1 MCGWC
6 EEVSPR
12 KAENDVVVFYILGAN
27 GENRCG
33 VCAGSSLR
41 NLEKVEIDNVNFGLR
56 RGCLSYQPASP
67 FALRQ
72 DKNLKMLHFDQIVQL
87 IADDLGAVEAKL
99 TEQTASEYS
108 FVDMAV
114 QHVVE
119 GGGKRLR
126 PILVVLS
133 AKACGYEGPD
143 AHTLAAVVELIH
155 VASLVHDD
163 VLDEASIRRG
173 RETLQTKW
181 GNKVAVLVGD
191 YLHARVLA
199 MLVSRR
205 ADDPAMEILADT
217 TQAMCEGEVI
227 HAYKSGDFD
236 ITVEEY
242 LKIISF
248 KTGKLIAAS
257 CTLGAHLGITDERQI
272 AALTTY
278 GQQIGTA
285 FQIIDDLLDFVE
297 APEKLGKNAFGDLRE
312 GKLTFPII
320 AARSRCDDVEKTK
333 LEHVLNPHTDE
344 AEAIAFVQSLFQ
356 RYDVEPHC
364 LTVAQTYAER
374 AKAALAALPHS
385 SARTALEQLADYVVS
400 RDA

>member
-1 MCGWC
+1 M
-6 EEVSPR
+6 S
-12 KAENDVVVFYILGAN
+12 N
-27 GENRCG
+27 
-33 VCAGSSLR
+33 
-41 NLEKVEIDNVNFGLR
+41 
-56 RGCLSYQPASP
+56 
-67 FALRQ
+67 
-72 DKNLKMLHFDQIVQL
+72 FDQIVEL
-87 IADDLGAVEAKL
+87 IADDLSAVEAKL
-99 TEQTASEYS
+99 TEHTASEYS

-126 PILVVLS
+126 PILIVLS
-133 AKACGYEGPD
+133 AKICGYEGED

-163 VLDEASIRRG
+163 VLDEAAIRRG
-173 RETLQTKW
+173 RETLHTKW

-191 YLHARVLA
+191 YLHARVLS

-205 ADDPAMEILADT
+205 ADDPAMAILADT

-236 ITVEEY
+236 ISEAEY

-257 CTLGAHLGITDERQI
+257 CTLGAHLGNSTEAQQI
-272 AALTTY
+272 EALTVY

-285 FQIIDDLLDFVE
+285 FQIVDDVLDFAE
-297 APEKLGKNAFGDLRE
+297 NPDKLGKNTFGDLRE

-320 AARSRCDDVEKTK
+320 YARSVCNDNEKQK
-333 LEHVLNPHTDE
+333 LEKVLNPNTDE
-344 AEAIAFVQSLFQ
+344 TEAIAFVESLFEQ
-356 RYDVEPHC
+356 YGVTAHC
-364 LTVAQTYAER
+364 LRVAQGYANR
-374 AKAALAALPHS
+374 AKAALATFPETA
-385 SARTALEQLADYVVS
+385 ARIALEQLADYVVS
-400 RDA
+400 RQS

>member
-1 MCGWC
+1 M
-6 EEVSPR
+6 S
-12 KAENDVVVFYILGAN
+12 N
-27 GENRCG
+27 
-33 VCAGSSLR
+33 
-41 NLEKVEIDNVNFGLR
+41 
-56 RGCLSYQPASP
+56 
-67 FALRQ
+67 
-72 DKNLKMLHFDQIVQL
+72 FDQIVEL
-87 IADDLGAVEAKL
+87 ITDDLSAVEAKL
-99 TEQTASEYS
+99 TEHTASEYT

-133 AKACGYEGPD
+133 AKVCGYEGSD

-163 VLDEASIRRG
+163 VLDEAAIRRG

-191 YLHARVLA
+191 YLHARVLS

-205 ADDPAMEILADT
+205 ADDPAMAILADT

-236 ITVEEY
+236 ISEAEY

-257 CTLGAHLGITDERQI
+257 CTLGAHLGATDTQQVE
-272 AALTTY
+272 ALTTY

-285 FQIIDDLLDFVE
+285 FQIVDDLLDFTE
-297 APEKLGKNAFGDLRE
+297 DSDTLGKDAFGDLRE

-320 AARSRCDDVEKTK
+320 YARSVCNDDEKHK
-333 LEHVLNPHTDE
+333 LEKMLHRDTDE
-344 AEAIAFVQSLFQ
+344 TEAIDFVKSLFL
-356 RYDVEPHC
+356 RYGVEPHC
-364 LTVAQTYAER
+364 LKVAQGYADR
-374 AKAALAALPHS
+374 AKAALTVLPETP
-385 SARTALEQLADYVVS
+385 ARIALEHLADYVVS
-400 RDA
+400 RES

>member
-1 MCGWC
+1 M
-6 EEVSPR
+6 
-12 KAENDVVVFYILGAN
+12 
-27 GENRCG
+27 
-33 VCAGSSLR
+33 SSF
-41 NLEKVEIDNVNFGLR
+41 K
-56 RGCLSYQPASP
+56 
-67 FALRQ
+67 
-72 DKNLKMLHFDQIVQL
+72 QIVEL
-87 IADDLGAVEAKL
+87 ITDDLSAVEAKL

-133 AKACGYEGPD
+133 AKVCGYEGRD

-163 VLDEASIRRG
+163 VLDEAAIRRG

-191 YLHARVLA
+191 YLHARVLS

-205 ADDPAMEILADT
+205 ADDPAMAILADT

-236 ITVEEY
+236 ITEAEY

-257 CTLGAHLGITDERQI
+257 CTLGAHLGTTDPQQVE
-272 AALTTY
+272 ALTIY
-278 GQQIGTA
+278 GQEIGTA
-285 FQIIDDLLDFVE
+285 FQIVDDLLDFTE
-297 APEKLGKNAFGDLRE
+297 DADKLGKNAFGDLRE

-320 AARSRCDDVEKTK
+320 YARTVCNGDEKQT
-333 LEHVLNPHTDE
+333 LEKMLNPDTGE
-344 AEAIAFVQSLFQ
+344 AEAIAFVDALFQ
-356 RYDVEPHC
+356 QYGVETHC
-364 LTVAQTYAER
+364 LKVAQAYADR
-374 AKAALAALPHS
+374 AKAALVVLPETP
-385 SARTALEQLADYVVS
+385 ARGALEQLADYVVS
-400 RDA
+400 RDS

>member
-1 MCGWC
+1 M
-6 EEVSPR
+6 S
-12 KAENDVVVFYILGAN
+12 N
-27 GENRCG
+27 
-33 VCAGSSLR
+33 
-41 NLEKVEIDNVNFGLR
+41 
-56 RGCLSYQPASP
+56 
-67 FALRQ
+67 
-72 DKNLKMLHFDQIVQL
+72 FDQIVEL
-87 IADDLGAVEAKL
+87 IADDLKAIEAKL
-99 TEQTASEYS
+99 TEHTASEYT

-133 AKACGYEGPD
+133 AKVCGYEGSD

-163 VLDEASIRRG
+163 VLDEAAIRRG

-191 YLHARVLA
+191 YLHARVLS
-199 MLVSRR
+199 MLVARR
-205 ADDPAMEILADT
+205 SDDPAMEILADT

-236 ITVEEY
+236 ISEDEY

-257 CTLGAHLGITDERQI
+257 CTLGAHLGNPTDAQQI
-272 AALTTY
+272 EALTVY

-285 FQIIDDLLDFVE
+285 FQIVDDLLDFTE
-297 APEKLGKNAFGDLRE
+297 DSDTLGKDAFGDLRE

-320 AARSRCDDVEKTK
+320 YARTVCNDSEKQM
-333 LEHVLNPHTDE
+333 LEKMLHPDTDE
-344 AEAIAFVQSLFQ
+344 AEAITFVESLFQ
-356 RYDVEPHC
+356 QYDVETHC
-364 LTVAQTYAER
+364 LKVAQDYADR
-374 AKAALAALPHS
+374 AKAALTIFPETP
-385 SARTALEQLADYVVS
+385 ARTALAELADYVVS
-400 RDA
+400 RES

>member
-1 MCGWC
+1 M
-6 EEVSPR
+6 S
-12 KAENDVVVFYILGAN
+12 N
-27 GENRCG
+27 
-33 VCAGSSLR
+33 
-41 NLEKVEIDNVNFGLR
+41 
-56 RGCLSYQPASP
+56 
-67 FALRQ
+67 
-72 DKNLKMLHFDQIVQL
+72 FDQIVEL

-99 TEQTASEYS
+99 TEHTASEYT

-133 AKACGYEGPD
+133 AKVCGYEGSD

-163 VLDEASIRRG
+163 VLDEAAIRRG

-191 YLHARVLA
+191 YLHARVLS
-199 MLVSRR
+199 MLASRR
-205 ADDPAMEILADT
+205 ADDPAMAILADT

-236 ITVEEY
+236 ISEAEY

-257 CTLGAHLGITDERQI
+257 CTLGAHLGNPSETHQI
-272 AALTTY
+272 EALTTY

-285 FQIIDDLLDFVE
+285 FQIVDDLLDFTE
-297 APEKLGKNAFGDLRE
+297 DSDTLGKDAFGDLRE

-320 AARSRCDDVEKTK
+320 YARSVCNDDEKQI
-333 LEHVLNPHTDE
+333 LEEMLKPDTNET
-344 AEAIAFVQSLFQ
+344 EAIDFVEALFQ
-356 RYDVEPHC
+356 RYGVEPHC
-364 LTVAQTYAER
+364 LKVAQDYADR
-374 AKAALAALPHS
+374 AKAALADLPETP
-385 SARTALEQLADYVVS
+385 ARIALEHLADYVVS
-400 RDA
+400 RES

>member
-1 MCGWC
+1 M
-6 EEVSPR
+6 
-12 KAENDVVVFYILGAN
+12 
-27 GENRCG
+27 
-33 VCAGSSLR
+33 SS
-41 NLEKVEIDNVNFGLR
+41 
-56 RGCLSYQPASP
+56 
-67 FALRQ
+67 
-72 DKNLKMLHFDQIVQL
+72 FDGIVKL
-87 IADDLGAVEAKL
+87 IADDLSAVEAKL
-99 TEQTASEYS
+99 TENTVSEYS

-133 AKACGYEGPD
+133 AKACGYEGAD

-163 VLDEASIRRG
+163 VLDEAAIRRG
-173 RETLQTKW
+173 RETLHTKW

-191 YLHARVLA
+191 YLHARVLS

-205 ADDPAMEILADT
+205 ADDPAMKILADT

-236 ITVEEY
+236 ISEEEY

-257 CTLGAHLGITDERQI
+257 CTLGAHLGTNDEQQI
-272 AALTTY
+272 DAITTY

-285 FQIIDDLLDFVE
+285 FQIVDDLLDFVE
-297 APEKLGKNAFGDLRE
+297 DPEKLGKNAFGDLRE

-320 AARSRCDDVEKTK
+320 HTRKVCNANEKQT
-333 LEHVLNPHTDE
+333 LEKVLNPNTDE
-344 AEAIAFVQSLFQ
+344 SKAIAVVESLFQ
-356 RYDVEPHC
+356 KYDVEPHC
-364 LTVAQTYAER
+364 LKVAQGYTDR
-374 AKAALAALPHS
+374 AKTALAKVPQS
-385 SARTALEQLADYVVS
+385 DARFALENLADYVVS
-400 RDA
+400 RDS

>member
-1 MCGWC
+1 M
-6 EEVSPR
+6 S
-12 KAENDVVVFYILGAN
+12 N
-27 GENRCG
+27 
-33 VCAGSSLR
+33 
-41 NLEKVEIDNVNFGLR
+41 
-56 RGCLSYQPASP
+56 
-67 FALRQ
+67 
-72 DKNLKMLHFDQIVQL
+72 FDQIVEL
-87 IADDLGAVEAKL
+87 IAEDLSAVEAKL
-99 TEQTASEYS
+99 TEDTVSEYT

-133 AKACGYEGPD
+133 AKVCGYEGSD

-163 VLDEASIRRG
+163 VLDEAAIRRG

-191 YLHARVLA
+191 YLHARVLS

-205 ADDPAMEILADT
+205 ADDPAMAILADT

-236 ITVEEY
+236 ISEAEY

-257 CTLGAHLGITDERQI
+257 CTLGAHLGNPTETQQI
-272 AALTTY
+272 DALTTY

-285 FQIIDDLLDFVE
+285 FQIVDDLLDFTE
-297 APEKLGKNAFGDLRE
+297 DSDTLGKDAFGDLRE

-320 AARSRCDDVEKTK
+320 YARSVCDDDEKQT
-333 LEHVLNPHTDE
+333 LEKVLNPGD
-344 AEAIAFVQSLFQ
+344 
-356 RYDVEPHC
+356 R
-364 LTVAQTYAER
+364 
-374 AKAALAALPHS
+374 
-385 SARTALEQLADYVVS
+385 
-400 RDA
+400 

>member
-1 MCGWC
+1 M
-6 EEVSPR
+6 
-12 KAENDVVVFYILGAN
+12 
-27 GENRCG
+27 
-33 VCAGSSLR
+33 SSF
-41 NLEKVEIDNVNFGLR
+41 K
-56 RGCLSYQPASP
+56 
-67 FALRQ
+67 
-72 DKNLKMLHFDQIVQL
+72 QIVEL
-87 IADDLGAVEAKL
+87 ITDDLSAVEAKL

-133 AKACGYEGPD
+133 AKVCGYEGRD

-163 VLDEASIRRG
+163 VLDEAAIRRG

-191 YLHARVLA
+191 YLHARVLS

-205 ADDPAMEILADT
+205 ADDPAMAILADT

-236 ITVEEY
+236 ISEAEY

-257 CTLGAHLGITDERQI
+257 CTLGAHLGTTDPQQVE
-272 AALTTY
+272 ALTIY
-278 GQQIGTA
+278 GQEIGTA
-285 FQIIDDLLDFVE
+285 FQIVDDLLDFTE
-297 APEKLGKNAFGDLRE
+297 DADKLGKNAFGDLRE

-320 AARSRCDDVEKTK
+320 YARTVCNDDEKQT
-333 LEHVLNPHTDE
+333 LEKMLNPDAGE
-344 AEAIAFVQSLFQ
+344 AEAIAFVDALFQ
-356 RYDVEPHC
+356 QYGVETHC
-364 LTVAQTYAER
+364 LKVAQAYADR
-374 AKAALAALPHS
+374 AKAALAVLPETP
-385 SARTALEQLADYVVS
+385 ARGALEQLADYVVS
-400 RDA
+400 RDS

>member
-1 MCGWC
+1 M
-6 EEVSPR
+6 
-12 KAENDVVVFYILGAN
+12 
-27 GENRCG
+27 
-33 VCAGSSLR
+33 SS
-41 NLEKVEIDNVNFGLR
+41 
-56 RGCLSYQPASP
+56 
-67 FALRQ
+67 
-72 DKNLKMLHFDQIVQL
+72 FDRIVQL

-99 TEQTASEYS
+99 TEHTASEYS

-133 AKACGYEGPD
+133 AKVCGYEGSD

-163 VLDEASIRRG
+163 VLDEAAIRRG

-191 YLHARVLA
+191 YLHARVLS

-205 ADDPAMEILADT
+205 ADDPAMAILADT

-236 ITVEEY
+236 ISEAEY

-257 CTLGAHLGITDERQI
+257 CTLGAHLGTPTAVSQV

-285 FQIIDDLLDFVE
+285 FQIVDDLLDFTE
-297 APEKLGKNAFGDLRE
+297 DSDKLGKNAFGDLRE

-320 AARSRCDDVEKTK
+320 YARTVCDDNEKQI
-333 LEHVLNPHTDE
+333 LEKMLQPDTSE
-344 AEAIAFVQSLFQ
+344 TEAIAFVEALFQ
-356 RYDVEPHC
+356 RYGVETHC
-364 LTVAQTYAER
+364 LKVAQGYADH
-374 AKAALAALPHS
+374 AKAALAVLPES
-385 SARTALEQLADYVVS
+385 PARIALEQLADYVVS
-400 RDA
+400 RDS

>member
-1 MCGWC
+1 M
-6 EEVSPR
+6 S
-12 KAENDVVVFYILGAN
+12 N
-27 GENRCG
+27 
-33 VCAGSSLR
+33 
-41 NLEKVEIDNVNFGLR
+41 
-56 RGCLSYQPASP
+56 
-67 FALRQ
+67 
-72 DKNLKMLHFDQIVQL
+72 FDQIVEL
-87 IADDLGAVEAKL
+87 IADDLSAVEAKL
-99 TEQTASEYS
+99 TEDTVSEYT

-133 AKACGYEGPD
+133 AKVCGYEGSD

-163 VLDEASIRRG
+163 VLDEAAIRRG

-191 YLHARVLA
+191 YLHARVLS

-205 ADDPAMEILADT
+205 ADDPAMAILADT

-236 ITVEEY
+236 ISEAEY

-257 CTLGAHLGITDERQI
+257 CTLGAHLGNPAETQQI
-272 AALTTY
+272 EALTTY

-285 FQIIDDLLDFVE
+285 FQIVDDLLDFTE
-297 APEKLGKNAFGDLRE
+297 DSDTLGKDAFGDLRE

-320 AARSRCDDVEKTK
+320 YARSVCDDDEKQT
-333 LEHVLNPHTDE
+333 LEKVLNPGTDE
-344 AEAIAFVQSLFQ
+344 TEAIAFVEALFQ
-356 RYDVEPHC
+356 RYGVETHC
-364 LTVAQTYAER
+364 LKIAQGYADR
-374 AKAALAALPHS
+374 AKAALFPLPETP
-385 SARTALEQLADYVVS
+385 ARMALEHLADYVVS
-400 RDA
+400 RES

>member
-1 MCGWC
+1 M
-6 EEVSPR
+6 
-12 KAENDVVVFYILGAN
+12 
-27 GENRCG
+27 
-33 VCAGSSLR
+33 SSF
-41 NLEKVEIDNVNFGLR
+41 DN
-56 RGCLSYQPASP
+56 
-67 FALRQ
+67 
-72 DKNLKMLHFDQIVQL
+72 IVKL
-87 IADDLGAVEAKL
+87 IADDLNAVEAKL
-99 TEQTASEYS
+99 TENTASEYS

-126 PILVVLS
+126 PILVLLS
-133 AKACGYEGPD
+133 AKACGYEGSD

-163 VLDEASIRRG
+163 VLDEATIRRG

-191 YLHARVLA
+191 YLHARVLS

-236 ITVEEY
+236 ITEEEY

-257 CTLGAHLGITDERQI
+257 CTLGAHLGTNDQQQTD
-272 AALTTY
+272 ALTTY

-297 APEKLGKNAFGDLRE
+297 DPEKLGKNAFGDLRE
-312 GKLTFPII
+312 GKLTYPII
-320 AARSRCDDVEKTK
+320 HTRKVCNDNEKQT
-333 LEHVLNPHTDE
+333 LEKVLNPDTDE
-344 AEAIAFVQSLFQ
+344 TEAISFVEFLFQ
-356 RYDVEPHC
+356 RYDVEKHC
-364 LTVAQTYAER
+364 LKIAQGYANR
-374 AKAALAALPHS
+374 AKAALSTVPLS
-385 SARTALEQLADYVVS
+385 DARFALENLSDYVVS
-400 RDA
+400 RDS

>member
-1 MCGWC
+1 M
-6 EEVSPR
+6 S
-12 KAENDVVVFYILGAN
+12 N
-27 GENRCG
+27 
-33 VCAGSSLR
+33 
-41 NLEKVEIDNVNFGLR
+41 
-56 RGCLSYQPASP
+56 
-67 FALRQ
+67 
-72 DKNLKMLHFDQIVQL
+72 FDQIIEL
-87 IADDLGAVEAKL
+87 IADDLSAIEAKL
-99 TEQTASEYS
+99 TEHTASEYT

-133 AKACGYEGPD
+133 AKVCDYEGSD

-163 VLDEASIRRG
+163 VLDEAAIRRG

-191 YLHARVLA
+191 YLHARVLS
-199 MLVSRR
+199 MLVARR
-205 ADDPAMEILADT
+205 ADDPAMAILADT

-236 ITVEEY
+236 ISEDEY

-257 CTLGAHLGITDERQI
+257 CTLGAHLGTTDAQQVE
-272 AALTTY
+272 ALTIY
-278 GQQIGTA
+278 GQLIGTA
-285 FQIIDDLLDFVE
+285 FQIVDDLLDFTE
-297 APEKLGKNAFGDLRE
+297 DSDKLGKDAFGDLRE

-320 AARSRCDDVEKTK
+320 YARTVCNDSEKQM
-333 LEHVLNPHTDE
+333 LEKMLHPNTDE
-344 AEAIAFVQSLFQ
+344 TEAIAFVETLFQ
-356 RYDVEPHC
+356 QYDVEPHC
-364 LTVAQTYAER
+364 LRVAQGYADR
-374 AKAALAALPHS
+374 AKAALAIFPETP
-385 SARTALEQLADYVVS
+385 ARTALAELADYVVS
-400 RDA
+400 RES

>member
-1 MCGWC
+1 M
-6 EEVSPR
+6 
-12 KAENDVVVFYILGAN
+12 
-27 GENRCG
+27 
-33 VCAGSSLR
+33 SS
-41 NLEKVEIDNVNFGLR
+41 
-56 RGCLSYQPASP
+56 
-67 FALRQ
+67 
-72 DKNLKMLHFDQIVQL
+72 FDQIVEL

-99 TEQTASEYS
+99 TEQTASEYT

-133 AKACGYEGPD
+133 AKVCGYEGSD

-163 VLDEASIRRG
+163 VLDEAAIRRG

-191 YLHARVLA
+191 YLHARVLS

-205 ADDPAMEILADT
+205 ADDPAMAILADT

-236 ITVEEY
+236 ISEAEY

-257 CTLGAHLGITDERQI
+257 CTLGAHLGTTETQQI
-272 AALTTY
+272 EALTTY

-285 FQIIDDLLDFVE
+285 FQIVDDLLDFTE
-297 APEKLGKNAFGDLRE
+297 DSDKLGKDAFGDLRE

-320 AARSRCDDVEKTK
+320 YARSVCNDDEKQM
-333 LEHVLNPHTDE
+333 LEKVLHPDTDE
-344 AEAIAFVQSLFQ
+344 TEAINFVKSLFL
-356 RYDVEPHC
+356 RYGVEPHC
-364 LTVAQTYAER
+364 LKVAQGYADR
-374 AKAALAALPHS
+374 AKAALAALPETP
-385 SARTALEQLADYVVS
+385 ARIALEQLADYVVS
-400 RDA
+400 RES

>member
-1 MCGWC
+1 M
-6 EEVSPR
+6 
-12 KAENDVVVFYILGAN
+12 
-27 GENRCG
+27 
-33 VCAGSSLR
+33 SS
-41 NLEKVEIDNVNFGLR
+41 
-56 RGCLSYQPASP
+56 
-67 FALRQ
+67 
-72 DKNLKMLHFDQIVQL
+72 FDQIVEL
-87 IADDLGAVEAKL
+87 IADDLSAIEVKL
-99 TEQTASEYS
+99 TEHTASEYS

-133 AKACGYEGPD
+133 AKVCGYLTDNSRLSESIGRRVVDQGND

-163 VLDEASIRRG
+163 VLDEAAIRRG

-191 YLHARVLA
+191 YLHARVLS

-205 ADDPAMEILADT
+205 ADDPAMAILADT

-236 ITVEEY
+236 ISEAEY

-257 CTLGAHLGITDERQI
+257 CTLGAHLGNPTDTQQVE
-272 AALTTY
+272 ALTTY

-285 FQIIDDLLDFVE
+285 FQIVDDVLDFTE
-297 APEKLGKNAFGDLRE
+297 DSDKLGKNTFGDLRE

-320 AARSRCDDVEKTK
+320 YARTVCNDDEKQM
-333 LEHVLNPHTDE
+333 LEKVLNPNTDE
-344 AEAIAFVQSLFQ
+344 TEAIAFVEALFQ
-356 RYDVEPHC
+356 RYGVETHC
-364 LTVAQTYAER
+364 LKVAQDYADR
-374 AKAALAALPHS
+374 AKAALTDLPETPP
-385 SARTALEQLADYVVS
+385 RIALEQLADYVVS
-400 RDA
+400 RES

>member
-1 MCGWC
+1 M
-6 EEVSPR
+6 
-12 KAENDVVVFYILGAN
+12 
-27 GENRCG
+27 
-33 VCAGSSLR
+33 SS
-41 NLEKVEIDNVNFGLR
+41 
-56 RGCLSYQPASP
+56 
-67 FALRQ
+67 
-72 DKNLKMLHFDQIVQL
+72 FDQIVEL

-99 TEQTASEYS
+99 TEQTASEYT

-133 AKACGYEGPD
+133 AKVCGYEGSD

-163 VLDEASIRRG
+163 VLDEAAIRRG

-191 YLHARVLA
+191 YLHARVLS

-205 ADDPAMEILADT
+205 ADDPAMAILADT

-236 ITVEEY
+236 ISEAEY

-257 CTLGAHLGITDERQI
+257 CTLGAHLGNPAETQQI
-272 AALTTY
+272 EALTTY

-285 FQIIDDLLDFVE
+285 FQIVDDLLDFTE
-297 APEKLGKNAFGDLRE
+297 DSDTLGKDAFGDLRE

-320 AARSRCDDVEKTK
+320 YARSVCNDDEKHK
-333 LEHVLNPHTDE
+333 LEKVLHPDTDE
-344 AEAIAFVQSLFQ
+344 TEAIDFVKSLFL
-356 RYDVEPHC
+356 RYSVEPHC
-364 LTVAQTYAER
+364 LKVAQGYADH
-374 AKAALAALPHS
+374 AKAALAALPETP
-385 SARTALEQLADYVVS
+385 ARIALAQLADYVVS
-400 RDA
+400 RES

>member
-1 MCGWC
+1 M
-6 EEVSPR
+6 S
-12 KAENDVVVFYILGAN
+12 N
-27 GENRCG
+27 
-33 VCAGSSLR
+33 
-41 NLEKVEIDNVNFGLR
+41 
-56 RGCLSYQPASP
+56 
-67 FALRQ
+67 
-72 DKNLKMLHFDQIVQL
+72 FDQIVEL
-87 IADDLGAVEAKL
+87 IAEDLSAVEAKL
-99 TEQTASEYS
+99 TEDTVSEYT

-133 AKACGYEGPD
+133 AKVCGYEGSD

-163 VLDEASIRRG
+163 VLDEAAIRRG

-191 YLHARVLA
+191 YLHARVLS
-199 MLVSRR
+199 MLVFRR
-205 ADDPAMEILADT
+205 ADDPAMAILADT

-236 ITVEEY
+236 ISEAEY

-257 CTLGAHLGITDERQI
+257 CTLGAHLGNPAETQQI
-272 AALTTY
+272 EALTTY

-285 FQIIDDLLDFVE
+285 FQIVDDLLDFTE
-297 APEKLGKNAFGDLRE
+297 DSDTLGKDAFGDLRE

-320 AARSRCDDVEKTK
+320 YARSVCDDDEKQR
-333 LEHVLNPHTDE
+333 LEKVLNPGTDE
-344 AEAIAFVQSLFQ
+344 TEAIAFVEALFQ
-356 RYDVEPHC
+356 RYGIETHC
-364 LTVAQTYAER
+364 LKIAQGYADR
-374 AKAALAALPHS
+374 AKAALSTLPETP
-385 SARTALEQLADYVVS
+385 ARSALEHLADYVVS
-400 RDA
+400 RES

>member
-1 MCGWC
+1 M
-6 EEVSPR
+6 SR
-12 KAENDVVVFYILGAN
+12 
-27 GENRCG
+27 
-33 VCAGSSLR
+33 
-41 NLEKVEIDNVNFGLR
+41 
-56 RGCLSYQPASP
+56 
-67 FALRQ
+67 
-72 DKNLKMLHFDQIVQL
+72 FDQIVKL
-87 IADDLGAVEAKL
+87 IADDMSAVEAKL
-99 TEQTASEYS
+99 TKNTASEYS

-133 AKACGYEGPD
+133 AKTCGYKGAD

-163 VLDEASIRRG
+163 VLDEAAIRRG
-173 RETLQTKW
+173 RETLHTKW

-191 YLHARVLA
+191 YLHARVLS
-199 MLVSRR
+199 MLVARR
-205 ADDPAMEILADT
+205 TDDPAMAILADT

-236 ITVEEY
+236 ISEEEY

-257 CTLGAHLGITDERQI
+257 CTLGAHLGASNQQQVE
-272 AALTTY
+272 ALTNY

-285 FQIIDDLLDFVE
+285 FQIVDDLLDFVE
-297 APEKLGKNAFGDLRE
+297 DPEKLGKNAFGDLRE

-320 AARSRCDDVEKTK
+320 HTRKVCDDDEKQT
-333 LEHVLNPHTDE
+333 LEKVLNPNTDE
-344 AEAIAFVQSLFQ
+344 TEAITFVESLFQ
-356 RYDVEPHC
+356 KYNVEQHC
-364 LTVAQTYAER
+364 LKVAQDYADR
-374 AKAALAALPHS
+374 AKEALAKVPQS
-385 SARTALEQLADYVVS
+385 DARFALENLADYVVS
-400 RDA
+400 RDS

>member
-1 MCGWC
+1 M
-6 EEVSPR
+6 S
-12 KAENDVVVFYILGAN
+12 N
-27 GENRCG
+27 
-33 VCAGSSLR
+33 
-41 NLEKVEIDNVNFGLR
+41 
-56 RGCLSYQPASP
+56 
-67 FALRQ
+67 
-72 DKNLKMLHFDQIVQL
+72 FDQIVKL
-87 IADDLGAVEAKL
+87 IADDLSAVEAKL

-133 AKACGYEGPD
+133 AKVCGYAGSD

-163 VLDEASIRRG
+163 VLDEAAIRRG

-191 YLHARVLA
+191 YLHARVLS

-205 ADDPAMEILADT
+205 ADDPAMAILADT

-236 ITVEEY
+236 ISEAEY

-257 CTLGAHLGITDERQI
+257 CTLGAHLGNPAETQQI
-272 AALTTY
+272 EALTTY

-285 FQIIDDLLDFVE
+285 FQIVDDVLDFTE
-297 APEKLGKNAFGDLRE
+297 DADKLGKNTFGDLRE

-320 AARSRCDDVEKTK
+320 YARTVCNDDEKQM
-333 LEHVLNPHTDE
+333 LEKVLNPNTDE
-344 AEAIAFVQSLFQ
+344 AEAIAFVEALFQ
-356 RYDVEPHC
+356 RYGVETHC
-364 LTVAQTYAER
+364 LKVAQDYADR
-374 AKAALAALPHS
+374 AKAALAALPETP
-385 SARTALEQLADYVVS
+385 ARVALEQLADYVVS
-400 RDA
+400 RES

>member
-1 MCGWC
+1 M
-6 EEVSPR
+6 
-12 KAENDVVVFYILGAN
+12 
-27 GENRCG
+27 
-33 VCAGSSLR
+33 SS
-41 NLEKVEIDNVNFGLR
+41 
-56 RGCLSYQPASP
+56 
-67 FALRQ
+67 
-72 DKNLKMLHFDQIVQL
+72 FDQIVEL

-99 TEQTASEYS
+99 TEQTASEYT

-133 AKACGYEGPD
+133 AKVCGYEGSD

-163 VLDEASIRRG
+163 VLDEAAIRRG

-191 YLHARVLA
+191 YLHARVLS

-205 ADDPAMEILADT
+205 ADDPAMAILADT

-236 ITVEEY
+236 ISETEY

-257 CTLGAHLGITDERQI
+257 CTLGAHLGNPTETQQI
-272 AALTTY
+272 EALTTY

-285 FQIIDDLLDFVE
+285 FQIVDDLLDFTE
-297 APEKLGKNAFGDLRE
+297 DSDTLGKDAFGDLRE

-320 AARSRCDDVEKTK
+320 YARSVCNDDEKHK
-333 LEHVLNPHTDE
+333 LEKVLHPDTDE
-344 AEAIAFVQSLFQ
+344 TEAIDFVKSLFL
-356 RYDVEPHC
+356 RYSVEPHC
-364 LTVAQTYAER
+364 LKVAQGYADR
-374 AKAALAALPHS
+374 AKAALEVLPETPVRIAL
-385 SARTALEQLADYVVS
+385 AQLADYVVS
-400 RDA
+400 RES